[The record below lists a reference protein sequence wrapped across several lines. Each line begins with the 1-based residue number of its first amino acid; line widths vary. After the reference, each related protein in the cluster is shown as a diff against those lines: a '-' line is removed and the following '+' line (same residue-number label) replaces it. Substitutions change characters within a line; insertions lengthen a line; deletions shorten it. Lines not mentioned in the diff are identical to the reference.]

1 MHWPTSSTLWHVI
14 PCAEHGCLHPL
25 RDVVTVPHWPPD
37 ASWTFNTANM
47 TLDELV
53 AGKNK

>member
-1 MHWPTSSTLWHVI
+1 MS
-14 PCAEHGCLHPL
+14 CAEHGCLHPL